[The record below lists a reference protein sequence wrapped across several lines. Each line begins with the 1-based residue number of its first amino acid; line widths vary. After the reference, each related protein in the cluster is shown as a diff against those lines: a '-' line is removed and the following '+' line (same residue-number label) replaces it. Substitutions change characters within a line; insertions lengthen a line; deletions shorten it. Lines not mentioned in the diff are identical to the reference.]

1 MKKLVI
7 GFTVVLLLTSFSA
20 MAQNAPRG
28 VPAVV
33 LNAFQQQFPKARQ
46 AEWERRNDGT
56 FEVEFNVGLVGR
68 DQKAFISPDGKV
80 LKHEEELSS
89 SSLPEDVK
97 KQIKAEFAGYRVDEV
112 KKITEGGKVV
122 YAVDLE
128 SRSGDLKVHFD
139 PAGKIL
145 KERMD

>member
-1 MKKLVI
+1 MKKLLI
-7 GFTVVLLLTSFSA
+7 GFTVVLLTSFSV
-20 MAQNAPRG
+20 MAQKAPRG

-46 AEWERRNDGT
+46 VEWERRKDGT

-68 DQKAFISPDGKV
+68 DQKAFISPDGNV

-89 SSLPEDVK
+89 SSLPDAVK
-97 KQIKAEFAGYRVDEV
+97 KQIKTEFDGYRIDEV
-112 KKITEGGKVV
+112 KKIEEAGKIT

-128 SRSGDLKVHFD
+128 SRYGDLKVLFD
-139 PAGKIL
+139 TDGKIL

>member
-1 MKKLVI
+1 MKKLLV
-7 GFTVVLLLTSFSA
+7 GCTVMLLTSFSV

-46 AEWERRNDGT
+46 VEWERKRDGN
-56 FEVEFNVGLVGR
+56 FEVEFNVGWVGR

-89 SSLPEDVK
+89 SSLPDAVK
-97 KQIKAEFAGYRVDEV
+97 KQLRTEFNGYRVDDA
-112 KKITEGGKVV
+112 KKIDEAGKIT

-128 SRSGDLKVHFD
+128 SRSGDLKVLFD
-139 PAGKIL
+139 TAGKIL